1 MVTRF
6 TKSGSS
12 ARFGHAAGLPSGAL
26 PQHGGL
32 DSGNRSDLP
41 NVTQCLRAA
50 EQTDS
55 NERHASVD
63 ASRFLASVAARPWD
77 VAGGEPRVVGC
88 DPAFWGERTDS
99 GSLERSDIHWT
110 GGVASYLPRS
120 LVGGS
125 ACRSSTSSSS
135 MGTSNDDGFGRAASI
150 NNTVF
155 AYLTVIPLTLSATLT
170 GRNP

>member
-32 DSGNRSDLP
+32 DSGNHSDLQS
-41 NVTQCLRAA
+41 VTQCLRAA
-50 EQTDS
+50 VQTDS

-63 ASRFLASVAARPWD
+63 ASCFLASLAGRPWD
-77 VAGGEPRVVGC
+77 AAGGEPRVVGC
-88 DPAFWGERTDS
+88 DPACWGERTDS

-120 LVGGS
+120 LAGGS
-125 ACRSSTSSSS
+125 ACRVPTSSNS
-135 MGTSNDDGFGRAASI
+135 MGTSNDDGFGRAASV
-150 NNTVF
+150 NNTDF